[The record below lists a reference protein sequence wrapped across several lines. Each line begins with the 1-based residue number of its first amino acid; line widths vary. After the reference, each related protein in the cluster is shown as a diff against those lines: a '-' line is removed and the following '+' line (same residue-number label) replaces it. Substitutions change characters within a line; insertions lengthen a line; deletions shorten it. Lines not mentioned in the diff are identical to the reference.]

1 MPGNM
6 AAEVSFFEYANIY
19 NIPEIKDYS
28 NMTWRKV
35 NEKVKVYFKDVVKVC
50 K

>member
-6 AAEVSFFEYANIY
+6 AADISFWEYANIY

-28 NMTWRKV
+28 NMK
-35 NEKVKVYFKDVVKVC
+35 
-50 K
+50 